1 MARAS
6 GWVRSSPPAFSTLL
20 NFPPSSFWDFLL
32 LNSKMADSEKLA
44 ASAATKRPHS
54 AVDGDEN
61 GESRSARSSASL
73 RQTANREAV

>member
-1 MARAS
+1 
-6 GWVRSSPPAFSTLL
+6 
-20 NFPPSSFWDFLL
+20 
-32 LNSKMADSEKLA
+32 MADPEELA

-73 RQTANREAV
+73 RQTANRDAV